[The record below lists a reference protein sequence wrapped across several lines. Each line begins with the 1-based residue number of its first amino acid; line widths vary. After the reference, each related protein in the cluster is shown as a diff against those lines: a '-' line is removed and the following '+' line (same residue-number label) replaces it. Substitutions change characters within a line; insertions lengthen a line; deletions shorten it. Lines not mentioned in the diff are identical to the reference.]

1 MVKVQSGMKIR
12 KNLKNNSSG
21 KRCSRS
27 GSIRTFHLKI
37 ISHYNIRKK
46 VICMTNLDLTILQPY
61 CENDMNL
68 LKRISKSIFLSLN
81 ESLSQLDYDDFYSI
95 GNLVLWQVYNVYNPT
110 MGISFDVFLRNCL
123 KRRFK
128 TEIRDRHRE
137 KRVINQLATSLDANN
152 ENNEECNILD
162 LIESDFDTFE
172 EVMKTNNQQFED
184 KAQLYILKL
193 SNEQKDILNLLMN
206 GYKPKDIQ
214 QMLNISSNEYAE
226 NLKIMRS
233 FENVKILF

>member
-1 MVKVQSGMKIR
+1 
-12 KNLKNNSSG
+12 
-21 KRCSRS
+21 
-27 GSIRTFHLKI
+27 
-37 ISHYNIRKK
+37 
-46 VICMTNLDLTILQPY
+46 MTNLDLTILQPY

-152 ENNEECNILD
+152 ENDEECNILD

>member
-1 MVKVQSGMKIR
+1 
-12 KNLKNNSSG
+12 
-21 KRCSRS
+21 
-27 GSIRTFHLKI
+27 
-37 ISHYNIRKK
+37 
-46 VICMTNLDLTILQPY
+46 MTNLDLTILQPY

-137 KRVINQLATSLDANN
+137 KRVINQLATSLDTNN
-152 ENNEECNILD
+152 ENDEECNILD

-184 KAQLYILKL
+184 KAHLYILKL

>member
-1 MVKVQSGMKIR
+1 
-12 KNLKNNSSG
+12 
-21 KRCSRS
+21 
-27 GSIRTFHLKI
+27 
-37 ISHYNIRKK
+37 
-46 VICMTNLDLTILQPY
+46 MTNLDLTILQPY